1 MRTPGK
7 KSATTVELKEK
18 PGSAGIGGRIRES
31 LHKAYQR
38 FVKIRGNPR
47 EIALGFALGLF
58 VGMTPFMGFHMAIAI
73 FFAALFK
80 WNKIA
85 AAAGGWISNPV
96 TAPFVYAGTYYVGNK
111 VLNIQNACCIPK
123 ELNLDV
129 IVQLLKSA
137 PEIFWILTVGGI
149 VVGIPVAVMGYYLA
163 LSTILRYRE
172 GIRETIIRKRE
183 TLSHV
188 KDHLKEKIIHGKD
201 ET

>member
-1 MRTPGK
+1 MERK
-7 KSATTVELKEK
+7 DK
-18 PGSAGIGGRIRES
+18 PPPRGIGGRIRGI
-31 LHKAYQR
+31 LHTAYER

-58 VGMTPFMGFHMAIAI
+58 VGMTPFMGFHMAIAV

-80 WNKIA
+80 WSKIA

-149 VVGIPVAVMGYYLA
+149 VVGIPVAVAGYYLA
-163 LSTILRYRE
+163 LSAILRYRE
-172 GIRETIIRKRE
+172 GIRETIHRE
-183 TLSHV
+183 KEKLSHA
-188 KDHLKEKIIHGKD
+188 KEHLKEKITHRRHGS
-201 ET
+201 

>member
-1 MRTPGK
+1 MER
-7 KSATTVELKEK
+7 KEN
-18 PGSAGIGGRIRES
+18 PPSGGDRGRYRRIREM
-31 LHKAYQR
+31 LYRAYER

-58 VGMTPFMGFHMAIAI
+58 VGMTPFMGFHMAIAV

-129 IVQLLKSA
+129 IVQLIKNA
-137 PEIFWILTVGGI
+137 PEIFWIMTVGGI
-149 VVGIPVAVMGYYLA
+149 VVGIPVAVAGYYLA

-172 GIRETIIRKRE
+172 GIRETIHRE
-183 TLSHV
+183 KEKLSHV
-188 KDHLKEKIIHGKD
+188 KDHLKEKITHRKQ
-201 ET
+201 EP

>member
-1 MRTPGK
+1 MQRKKTPTPGG
-7 KSATTVELKEK
+7 A
-18 PGSAGIGGRIRES
+18 GSRIREAFK
-31 LHKAYQR
+31 KAYER
-38 FVKIRGNPR
+38 FVKIRGTPR

-85 AAAGGWISNPV
+85 AAAGGWISNPL

-129 IVQLLKSA
+129 IVQLVKNA

-149 VVGIPVAVMGYYLA
+149 VAGIPVAMLGYYLA
-163 LSTILRYRE
+163 LTTILKYRE
-172 GIRETIIRKRE
+172 GIRETIHRE
-183 TLSHV
+183 KEKLSHAR
-188 KDHLKEKIIHGKD
+188 DHLKEKIAHRKHLP
-201 ET
+201 